1 VAAQAGTGGEDREG
15 ILHIS
20 QSGVPRSR
28 LFESEEIGRKSMKEK
43 AIVTAAITGG
53 IHTPTMSDYL
63 PITPKQISDEAVR
76 AYEAGAAV
84 CHIHA
89 RNPET
94 GMPSPDLNLMKE
106 IITGIK
112 SRCNIVV
119 CITTGGGLGMTT
131 EQRVAPVTLY
141 GPELA
146 SFNAGSINF
155 ALFPAIQR
163 FKEWKFEWEKQ
174 YLGMTEDF
182 IYANTFKSMKEY
194 CGKFNERG
202 TKPEFEI
209 FDAGMV
215 NNVAF
220 MIQAG
225 YVKKPVYIQFVM
237 GVLGGITPSP
247 ENLLFLVDYAKKL
260 IGDFEFSVCVAGR
273 AQFPICTQSL
283 LIGGNARVGLE
294 DNLYLEKGQ
303 VAKSNAE
310 QVAKM
315 VRIARELGIDPAT
328 PDEARSI
335 LGLKGIDKVNF

>member
-1 VAAQAGTGGEDREG
+1 
-15 ILHIS
+15 
-20 QSGVPRSR
+20 
-28 LFESEEIGRKSMKEK
+28 MKDK
-43 AIVTAAITGG
+43 AIITAAVTGS
-53 IHTPTMSDYL
+53 IHTPTMSPYL
-63 PITPKQISDEAVR
+63 PITPQQIADEAVR

-84 CHIHA
+84 CHLHA

-94 GMPSPDLNLMKE
+94 GVPVPDVNLMKE
-106 IITGIK
+106 IIMEIK

-119 CITTGGGLGMTT
+119 CITTGGGLGMTV

-141 GPELA
+141 KPELA

-155 ALFPAIQR
+155 ALFPVIPR
-163 FKEWKFEWEKQ
+163 YKEWKFEWEKQ

-182 IYANTFKSMKEY
+182 IFANTFKSMKEY
-194 CGKFNERG
+194 CAKFNEMG

-209 FDAGMV
+209 YDAGMV

-225 YVKKPVYIQFVM
+225 YIKKPVYIQFVM
-237 GVLGGITPSP
+237 GVLGGITPSS
-247 ENLLFLVDYAKKL
+247 ENLIFLVDYARKL
-260 IGDFEFSVCVAGR
+260 IGDFQFSVCVAGR

-303 VAKSNAE
+303 MAKSNAE
-310 QVAKM
+310 QVAKI
-315 VRIARELGIDPAT
+315 VRIARELGIEPAT
-328 PDEARSI
+328 ADEARQI
-335 LGLKGIDKVNF
+335 LGLKGLDHVNF

>member
-1 VAAQAGTGGEDREG
+1 
-15 ILHIS
+15 
-20 QSGVPRSR
+20 
-28 LFESEEIGRKSMKEK
+28 MKEK
-43 AIVTAAITGG
+43 SIITAAITGS

-63 PITPKQISDEAVR
+63 PITPQQIADEAVI

-84 CHIHA
+84 CHVHA

-94 GMPSPDLNLMKE
+94 GMPVPDVNIMKE
-106 IITGIK
+106 IITEIK
-112 SRCNIVV
+112 SRCNIVI

-141 GPELA
+141 KPELA

-155 ALFPAIQR
+155 ALFPVIPR
-163 FKEWKFEWEKQ
+163 YKEWKFEWEKQ

-182 IYANTFKSMKEY
+182 IFANTFKSMKEY
-194 CGKFNERG
+194 CAKFNETG

-209 FDAGMV
+209 YDAGMV

-225 YVKKPVYIQFVM
+225 YIKAPVYIQFVM
-237 GVLGGITPSP
+237 GVLGGITPSS
-247 ENLLFLVDYAKKL
+247 ENLLFLVDYANKM

-283 LIGGNARVGLE
+283 LIGGNVRVGLE
-294 DNLYLEKGQ
+294 DNLYLDKGRM
-303 VAKSNAE
+303 AKSNAE
-310 QVAKM
+310 QVAKIA
-315 VRIARELGIDPAT
+315 RIARELGIEPAT
-328 PDEARSI
+328 PDEARKI
-335 LGLKGIDKVNF
+335 LHLKGINKVNF